1 MYSLIKKSLL
11 IFLILSFFSNISQA
25 ETYECQASD
34 PEGSYLD
41 YLNEF
46 AEEISDLTD
55 GEVEFEFVEAG
66 TLVKTNQILEAVH
79 TSEIA
84 CGVSYTHYWD
94 KFHPAAMLFGSP
106 MAGAG
111 LGIDNISY
119 YSWYLSGGGK
129 KLYKRLWREME
140 KDIVGFHVAPFG
152 PEALGWFTNPIESMD
167 DFRNNVSAYRAPP
180 GLPGKTYKD
189 VGVNA
194 VSLGAKDLLPALE
207 QGMIDAAEWCC
218 PAPDRQYG
226 ISEVLKNYYLQ
237 GLHQIV
243 VNGDFYINKDVYK
256 DFSKQQKQAIET
268 AANASLMKFI
278 AMRIMN
284 NGEALKIL
292 TEDEGVILHDT
303 PDDYFTEFSA
313 AAYKNIQEL
322 KETDSFFAEVFNS
335 MEKFA
340 EVAVP
345 YWSNAQLSN
354 AKLGKAYA
362 DSLK

>member
-1 MYSLIKKSLL
+1 M
-11 IFLILSFFSNISQA
+11 
-25 ETYECQASD
+25 
-34 PEGSYLD
+34 
-41 YLNEF
+41 
-46 AEEISDLTD
+46 
-55 GEVEFEFVEAG
+55 
-66 TLVKTNQILEAVH
+66 
-79 TSEIA
+79 
-84 CGVSYTHYWD
+84 
-94 KFHPAAMLFGSP
+94 
-106 MAGAG
+106 
-111 LGIDNISY
+111 
-119 YSWYLSGGGK
+119 
-129 KLYKRLWREME
+129 
-140 KDIVGFHVAPFG
+140 
-152 PEALGWFTNPIESMD
+152 
-167 DFRNNVSAYRAPP
+167 
-180 GLPGKTYKD
+180 
-189 VGVNA
+189 
-194 VSLGAKDLLPALE
+194 PALE
-207 QGMIDAAEWCC
+207 QGIIDAAEWCC

-237 GLHQIV
+237 GLHQVV

-268 AANASLMKFI
+268 AANASLMKFV
-278 AMRIMN
+278 ARRIMN
-284 NGEALKIL
+284 NGKALKIL